1 MEERNMP
8 VPYLVHEGIL
18 VRLERS
24 NRRLVYA
31 LIMAI
36 LLIFASNLMWL
47 FFWNQYDYESED
59 SLTTITRT
67 VDVDAKEGVA
77 SYIGGSGNIIN
88 GKDSSY
94 DDSGESVEKAETEE
108 KEWSE

>member
-1 MEERNMP
+1 MDEHNMP
-8 VPYLVHEGIL
+8 VPYIVHEGIL
-18 VRLERS
+18 ARLERS

-31 LIMAI
+31 LVMAI

-47 FFWNQYDYESED
+47 YFWNQYEYESED
-59 SLTTITRT
+59 SITTITRT

-88 GKDSSY
+88 GKNSGH
-94 DDSGESVEKAETEE
+94 DDSGEGVEEAETEE
-108 KEWSE
+108 EEWPE